1 MLDYKMRTV
10 FKIILLIIAL
20 LLLYTFTGRQL
31 LSAKEARAKIASGE
45 IAAIVDVRTAVEYS
59 NGHYPGAI
67 HVPVNQISR
76 DTTTSLPPRGLLVY
90 CNTGQRARYAAKQLT
105 DLGFKD
111 VYYIACTYTC
121 LSSNN

>member
-1 MLDYKMRTV
+1 MRTV

>member
-1 MLDYKMRTV
+1 MKV
-10 FKIILLIIAL
+10 KVILAVIIAL

-31 LSAKEARAKIASGE
+31 LSAREARAKIASGE
-45 IAAIVDVRTAVEYS
+45 ISAVVDVRTSVEYS

-67 HVPVNQISR
+67 HIPVNQISR
-76 DTTTSLPPRGLLVY
+76 ETTTTLPPRGLLVY
-90 CNTGQRARYAAKQLT
+90 CNTGQRARYAANKLSS
-105 DLGFKD
+105 LGFKD